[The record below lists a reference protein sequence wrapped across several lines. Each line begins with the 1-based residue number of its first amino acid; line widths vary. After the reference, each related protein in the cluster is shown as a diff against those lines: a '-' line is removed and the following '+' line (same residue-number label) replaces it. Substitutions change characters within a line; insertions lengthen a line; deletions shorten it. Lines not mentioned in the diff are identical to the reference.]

1 MKLETRI
8 WVQQNCNNSDSS
20 ELGMWGVQRDADQLH
35 LRDAHVS
42 LNAGRVPAAKIQ
54 NAGFLNLWHVLHFSH
69 HKKNLSGKCFPVTL
83 YGDHSVVRLTKLASS
98 AETQLLTITK
108 IHFHLHSQR
117 KENKHLTFRRDQGIH
132 LDAGNLSM
140 GTEGRRIG
148 GRFGVFW
155 HWLNSFFFFKT

>member
-117 KENKHLTFRRDQGIH
+117 KENKHLTEFWIKDYYSKVLYPNKLLFLYKGYRMIIS
-132 LDAGNLSM
+132 NL
-140 GTEGRRIG
+140 
-148 GRFGVFW
+148 
-155 HWLNSFFFFKT
+155 